1 MNVKLVGNF
10 IQHIEAELMYGE
22 EFYAQKGTLIY
33 LEQGIE
39 KDVVLNGGGNG
50 TLGTIGNLLGAKLTG
65 ESIFLVRYVN
75 KCNKPRKVAFGGS
88 FGLHPVKI
96 QNESLICNRGVY
108 VASNNLVQVSAKI
121 SIAGIVG
128 GMGGLLQK
136 ISGTSTVFLDCKGQ
150 PITKELCAGETIEVD
165 EDHIIAMQGISE
177 HQLSSAWSLKNVFGG
192 EGLSMLRITGPGKV
206 HLSPGSII
214 PQTVT
219 R

>member
-10 IQHIEAELMYGE
+10 IQHIEVELMYGE

-75 KCNKPRKVAFGGS
+75 KYNKPRKVAFGGS

-96 QNESLICNRGVY
+96 QNETLICNRGVY

-177 HQLSSAWSLKNVFGG
+177 VFINFN
-192 EGLSMLRITGPGKV
+192 SF
-206 HLSPGSII
+206 SCA
-214 PQTVT
+214 
-219 R
+219 

>member
-10 IQHIEAELMYGE
+10 IQHIEVELQRDE
-22 EFYAQKGTLIY
+22 EFYAQKGALIY
-33 LEQGIE
+33 LEHGID
-39 KDVVLNGGGNG
+39 KDVVMNGGGNG
-50 TLGTIGNLLGAKLTG
+50 TLGTIGNLIGAKLTG

-75 KCNKPRKVAFGGS
+75 RCNMPRKIVFGGNY
-88 FGLHPVKI
+88 GLHPIKI
-96 QNESLICNRGVY
+96 QNEVLICNRGVY

-136 ISGTSTVFLDCKGQ
+136 ISGTSTVFLDCRGQ
-150 PITKELCAGETIEVD
+150 PITKELCTGETIEVD

>member
-10 IQHIEAELMYGE
+10 IQHIEVELMHGE
-22 EFYAQKGTLIY
+22 DFYAQKGALIY

-39 KDVVLNGGGNG
+39 KEVVMNGGGNG
-50 TLGTIGNLLGAKLTG
+50 ALGTLGNLIGAKLTG
-65 ESIFLVRYVN
+65 ESIFLIRYAN
-75 KCNKPRKVAFGGS
+75 RCNMPRKIVLGGN
-88 FGLHPVKI
+88 FGLHPIKI

-108 VASNNLVQVSAKI
+108 VASNNVVQVSAKI
-121 SIAGIVG
+121 SITGIVG
-128 GMGGLLQK
+128 GMGALLQK
-136 ISGTSTVFLDCKGQ
+136 ISGSSTVFLDCKGQ

-177 HQLSSAWSLKNVFGG
+177 NQLYSAWSLKNVFGG
-192 EGLSMLRITGPGKV
+192 EGFGMLRITGPGKI

-214 PQTVT
+214 PQIAP

>member
-10 IQHIEAELMYGE
+10 IQHIEVELMYGE

-75 KCNKPRKVAFGGS
+75 KYNKPRKVAFGGS

-96 QNESLICNRGVY
+96 QNETLICNRGVY
-108 VASNNLVQVSAKI
+108 FWSN
-121 SIAGIVG
+121 
-128 GMGGLLQK
+128 
-136 ISGTSTVFLDCKGQ
+136 
-150 PITKELCAGETIEVD
+150 
-165 EDHIIAMQGISE
+165 
-177 HQLSSAWSLKNVFGG
+177 
-192 EGLSMLRITGPGKV
+192 
-206 HLSPGSII
+206 
-214 PQTVT
+214 
-219 R
+219 